1 MSSGRDDGDMRHLYL
16 VISQFID
23 IDVKVSGTYEF
34 FIGTVT
40 IDVGSFNVTI
50 KAGDL
55 SSEDILSYQI
65 GSKEGSIR
73 FTGTPD
79 PNIYNGRDILFLG

>member
-1 MSSGRDDGDMRHLYL
+1 MRHLYL

-34 FIGTVT
+34 FTGTVIHET
-40 IDVGSFNVTI
+40 GSYNVTI
-50 KAGDL
+50 KAGDWF
-55 SSEDILSYQI
+55 SEDILSYLI